1 MINEMDRRMAEESYI
16 KLMKK
21 QAETREFTEKP
32 PRQALETHIYIVRHG
47 TSTPEV
53 KDDRPLQERDFER
66 ELSKQGVEES
76 KEAGKKIAKDMA
88 AYFGDGVI
96 VLPGGSTL
104 PRAHKT
110 SEYVMRQINEELGYP
125 VSQDTLPDPSI
136 PGIVPAKPR
145 GLNSRYSVP
154 GYIYAPHAVG
164 KAELKA
170 EGTWGRGEELPDRW
184 MRNPSLLQKH
194 IDEAGLGEKMSAK
207 AIIDERIHNF
217 TNVANMWEQ
226 IGGVYLRYWNKRKS
240 EDPGKAKEKIESPGW
255 INVTS
260 EKPPHV
266 VFIGGTHGSII
277 PEAWLFEIIKKY
289 EEKTGE
295 TVSPT
300 LEYAEFFKVY
310 IPTDERQEATLT
322 IHGITMPI
330 PWELLGV
337 VHDAAKNKDDSAKI

>member
-1 MINEMDRRMAEESYI
+1 MAEESYI

-21 QAETREFTEKP
+21 QVETREFTEKS
-32 PRQALETHIYIVRHG
+32 PRQALDTYVYIVRHG

-53 KDDRPLQERDFER
+53 EDDRPLQQRDFER
-66 ELSKQGVEES
+66 ELSAQGVQES

-88 AYFGDGVI
+88 PYFGDGVI

-125 VSQDTLPDPSI
+125 VPEDTLPDPSK
-136 PGIVPAKPR
+136 PGIASAKER
-145 GLNSRYSVP
+145 ALNPRYSVP
-154 GYIYAPHAVG
+154 DFIYPPHAVG
-164 KAELKA
+164 KSKLKA
-170 EGTWGRGEELPDRW
+170 AGTWGRGETLPDRW
-184 MRNPSLLQKH
+184 MRDPNLLQQD
-194 IDEAGLGEKMSAK
+194 IDDAGLGEKMSAK

-217 TNVANMWEQ
+217 TNVASMWEH
-226 IGGVYLRYWNKRKS
+226 IGRVYNAYWEKHKS
-240 EDPGKAKEKIESPGW
+240 EDLTKAKEKIERPGW

-300 LEYAEFFKVY
+300 LEYAEYFKVY

-322 IHGITMPI
+322 IHGVTMPI
-330 PWELLGV
+330 PWELLGL
-337 VHDAAKNKDDSAKI
+337 VHDAVENKDDSAKT